1 MLTKAQVR
9 TAVRQM
15 IDDPNSKRWSDPAL
29 DQLIELV
36 LDDIYGD
43 ILDVAPYFNSQY
55 QQIPTLHAP
64 GYIDLRQTIYG
75 GDLTQRLYRVQQVI
89 ANQRMYVLKD
99 PRDYLLIAQQ
109 TTGNISDV
117 SDVQGV
123 AQQYSMEFLGNQL
136 WLHPLSTTTSAEI
149 RYNYKPTAFTSLTN
163 GSIVDMPEGSYR
175 GLINLSAAEALP
187 KGNAEEAQQ
196 FREMG
201 NDAMT
206 KCLNSIRRQY
216 HGMTVMFAGD
226 SPTSWGGV

>member
-1 MLTKAQVR
+1 
-9 TAVRQM
+9 M
-15 IDDPNSKRWSDPAL
+15 IDDPSAKRWSDPAL

-36 LDDIYGD
+36 ADDIYGD
-43 ILDVAPYFNSQY
+43 ILDVAPYYNSQY
-55 QQIPTLHAP
+55 QQITTLHAP

-89 ANQRMYVLKD
+89 SNGRMYGLKD

-109 TTGNISDV
+109 TTGSITDLT
-117 SDVQGV
+117 DVQGV
-123 AQQYSMEFLGNQL
+123 AAQYSMEFLGNQL
-136 WLHPLSTTTSAEI
+136 WLHPLSTSTLAEI
-149 RYNYKPTAFTSLTN
+149 RYNYKPTPFTQLTN
-163 GSIVDMPEGSYR
+163 GYVVDMPEGSYR
-175 GLINLSAAEALP
+175 ALINLASAEALP

-226 SPTSWGGV
+226 SAISWGGT